1 MNGLIETCRE
11 AIAGNKATLIIG
23 YTEDKRRHL
32 KPFIARTEEETTK
45 LAYNR
50 NAVNNLAVYLHRFR
64 NRTDGKIGIVVKPCD
79 LKAITALIQENRIKR
94 DDLFV
99 IGVNCSGVVK
109 DQNKEFSKENT
120 QIKCRSC
127 ASKTPAWYDVLV
139 EESVEFEL
147 PDDDKAVIMK
157 QIEEMSAEE
166 RLEFWNS
173 EFEKCIKCYACR
185 EVCPMCYCEQCIVD
199 KTEPRWIESSS
210 TNRANF
216 SWNMIRAFH
225 QAGRC
230 IGCGECDR
238 VCPADIPL
246 SLLNRK
252 MGMVAFKEFGYR
264 HGMDMN
270 APTLIGT
277 FSTSD
282 HEEFIR

>member
-1 MNGLIETCRE
+1 MDQLRSVCRE
-11 AIAGNKATLIIG
+11 AIRDKKAAFIIG
-23 YTEDKRRHL
+23 YTEDKHRHL
-32 KPFIARTEEETTK
+32 KPFIAHTEEEAEK
-45 LAYNR
+45 LTFNHS
-50 NAVNNLAVYLHRFR
+50 AVNNLVVFIHRFHKPSQ
-64 NRTDGKIGIVVKPCD
+64 GKIGIVVKPCD
-79 LKAITALIQENRIKR
+79 LKSINALIQENRVKR
-94 DDLFV
+94 EDLYV

-109 DQNKEFSKENT
+109 DQDKEFSKENT

-127 ASKTPAWYDVLV
+127 ASKTPAWFDVV
-139 EESVEFEL
+139 VGESAEFEL
-147 PDDDKAVIMK
+147 PEDDMAILMK
-157 QIEEMSAEE
+157 QIDEMTPEQ
-166 RLEFWNS
+166 RLEFWNA
-173 EFEKCIKCYACR
+173 EFEKCLKCYACR
-185 EVCPMCYCEQCIVD
+185 EVCPMCYCEQCIAD
-199 KTEPRWIESSS
+199 KTEPRWVESSS
-210 TNRANF
+210 TTRANF
-216 SWNMIRAFH
+216 TWNMIRAFH

-264 HGMDMN
+264 HGTDMN